1 MVDYAS
7 LLNQTYN
14 DTLGRAPDQGG
25 MNYWSNMLSTGQ
37 VTPDQLA
44 SLFAASPEGLQYSSR
59 ATGTTAAPSGSGAAT
74 GVGSGAAQ
82 DFGSLLN
89 TTYQTELGRAPDA
102 GGLQY
107 WSNMLSTGQV
117 SPSDLSRL
125 FSESAEGLSYD
136 QRAGSAGDM
145 GGQDA
150 GTGDGS
156 ATFTTLPG
164 TGAGADGL
172 GFSDQITKYYQDELY
187 RAPDVAG
194 LQYWLGLANKG
205 VPMADILAGIAAS
218 PEAIVQDSYNSTL
231 GRSGEMEGVQYWMD
245 RYAQGD
251 LTYEQL
257 QAAMRAAGAANNET
271 VIGGDGGGGT
281 DGGGGAGDPYTPG
294 MGRTFTPA
302 EMETYLT
309 YGQRPEHR
317 FYAPSGT
324 TKTTT

>member
-25 MNYWSNMLSTGQ
+25 MDYWSNLLSTGQ

-44 SLFAASPEGLQYSSR
+44 SLFAASPEGLQYSSGT
-59 ATGTTAAPSGSGAAT
+59 TGATAAPGGSGVATGSATGAAT
-74 GVGSGAAQ
+74 GADQ

-89 TTYQTELGRAPDA
+89 TTYQTELGRAPDE

-136 QRAGSAGDM
+136 QRAGSAGGM
-145 GGQDA
+145 
-150 GTGDGS
+150 GDGS
-156 ATFTTLPG
+156 TTVGAG
-164 TGAGADGL
+164 TGADGL

-187 RAPDVAG
+187 RTPDVAG
-194 LQYWLGLANKG
+194 LEYWLGLANKG
-205 VPMADILAGIAAS
+205 VPMADILAGIGAS

-231 GRSGEMEGVQYWMD
+231 GRAGEMEGVQYWID

-302 EMETYLT
+302 
-309 YGQRPEHR
+309 
-317 FYAPSGT
+317 
-324 TKTTT
+324 